1 MSETGGGTPSPVLD
15 VYPGS
20 TEAPAAT
27 DAETVQEASA
37 EGYDEAIAAAKAAL
51 ADGKHEGDT
60 ADPTVTEPEAVA
72 KPAEDPDK
80 LLTDIERTL
89 EQRRTEAREKLKVRE
104 EIAREKAEVERY
116 RAEVSHKEREVLEA
130 ANYIR
135 KLRSDPAAAVRALGI
150 EPEDFIAQLAN
161 GSTAEYKQKSEMET
175 LRQEHAQLRR
185 QLEERTQREQQERE
199 QYQVQQVQYRQQRAE
214 HEFIQTAATDDF
226 PTLAKIHQSGRSQM
240 ILAEANDVAERYYQ
254 ATGKAASYRDIAEY
268 LEHQYVTALGLQTQP
283 QQGKPPQGKRGAA
296 SLGSIQPERSSGI
309 EPSKDDSDEEALK
322 KAIAATRAELKHH
335 AG

>member
-1 MSETGGGTPSPVLD
+1 MSETGGGAPSPVVD
-15 VYPGS
+15 VYPGG
-20 TEAPAAT
+20 TEAPT
-27 DAETVQEASA
+27 VSDAEAVQDASA
-37 EGYDEAIAAAKAAL
+37 EGYEEAIAAAKAAL
-51 ADGKHEGDT
+51 GEGKQEGDT
-60 ADPTVTEPEAVA
+60 ADPTVTEPEPQKAE
-72 KPAEDPDK
+72 AEDPDK
-80 LLTDIERTL
+80 LLNDIERTL
-89 EQRRTEAREKLKVRE
+89 EQRRAEAREKLKIRE
-104 EIAREKAEVERY
+104 EIAKEKQEIERY
-116 RAEVSHKEREVLEA
+116 RAELTSKEQEIIEA
-130 ANYIR
+130 AKYIR

-161 GSTAEYKQKSEMET
+161 GSTAEYKQKSEIEA
-175 LRQEHAQLRR
+175 LRHEHALLRR
-185 QLEERTQREQQERE
+185 QLEERQQREQQERE
-199 QYQVQQVQYRQQRAE
+199 QYQIQQVQYRQQRAE
-214 HEFIQTAATDDF
+214 HEFLQTAATDDF
-226 PTLAKIHQSGRSQM
+226 PTLSRIHQSGRSQM